1 MLAKCK
7 SPKYP
12 YISGLK
18 EDSVRCQSDRNWKNH
33 AILFTRLRHFRCT
46 FLVLVQFSMALIS
59 SRRGS
64 SKASSVVLFSQN
76 LVQRFQMNAFN
87 SR

>member
-1 MLAKCK
+1 MDA
-7 SPKYP
+7 S
-12 YISGLK
+12 
-18 EDSVRCQSDRNWKNH
+18 ESVQSDRNWKNH

-64 SKASSVVLFSQN
+64 SKASSVFTKFGTKVPDGCL
-76 LVQRFQMNAFN
+76 
-87 SR
+87 